1 MNNRKQHIKYKS
13 HNFQQGLSLLELLIS
28 VTLGAFLLMGVV
40 TNFIATKSSDKTRA
54 ALSEMDANGRMALNV
69 LRQTIQHAGYQS
81 INNVRLEVP
90 FYTPKDG
97 TSTNPVCSN
106 GTLRDEITLD
116 SGLQTTDGTGDR
128 PKDII
133 TVVTLADNPCKAGF
147 TTCKSNAQANPNAL
161 VYYDCLGGG
170 AARENSRVTA
180 CSTDPKV
187 GMQDPTQAKIY
198 SSFFIKKN
206 TTTLFCQGSRSS
218 YAHAIV
224 DNIVSMQ
231 FLYGVKKEDGTTA
244 FLKANVV
251 NDRDQWGYITS
262 VQVALLMRSSSN
274 ILKEPSDK
282 TSYNLLDA
290 KINIKSEDLR
300 RLFRVYTSTI
310 NLENRNKGAL
320 L

>member
-1 MNNRKQHIKYKS
+1 MNNRNQHIKQKL

-28 VTLGAFLLMGVV
+28 ITLGAFLLTGVV
-40 TNFIATKSSDKTRA
+40 TNFISTKSSDKTRA

-97 TSTNPVCSN
+97 NLTNPVCSD
-106 GTLRDEITLD
+106 GTLRDV
-116 SGLQTTDGTGDR
+116 TTPGTNRRTRDGTGTR
-128 PKDII
+128 PKDVI

-147 TTCKSNAQANPNAL
+147 PTCASSAQANPNAL

-170 AARENSRVTA
+170 ATRDNSRVTA

-187 GMQDPTQAKIY
+187 GMPDPTQAKIY
-198 SSFFIKKN
+198 SSFFIKSNN
-206 TTTLFCQGSRSS
+206 TLYCQGSRST
-218 YAHAIV
+218 AQPIV
-224 DNIVSMQ
+224 DNVVSVQ

-244 FLKANVV
+244 FLTAKQV
-251 NDRDQWGYITS
+251 NDRDQWGYVTS

-282 TSYNLLDA
+282 TSYNLLDE
-290 KINIKSEDLR
+290 NIKIKSDDLR
-300 RLFRVYTSTI
+300 RLYRVYTSTI